1 MNWRRNKITEFI
13 QSKDEFGE
21 IKSIS
26 FRDIINGRIF
36 TRAMVIRQ
44 MPFFIY
50 LAFIGFFYIGNH
62 YKMEELMR
70 KVAVLNKDLKELRYE
85 AITTSSEL
93 MFMSKQSEVLK
104 KIRSKNLDLEE
115 LTEPP
120 RKLKVRK

>member
-1 MNWRRNKITEFI
+1 MNWRKNKFTDFI
-13 QSKDEFGE
+13 QSTEEFSE

-36 TRAMVIRQ
+36 TRALVTKQ
-44 MPFFIY
+44 GPFFVY
-50 LAFIGFFYIGNH
+50 LAFMGFLYIGNH

-70 KVAVLNKDLKELRYE
+70 KVAGLNKELKELRYE

-104 KIRSKNLDLEE
+104 KVRANNLELEE

>member
-1 MNWRRNKITEFI
+1 MNWRKNKITEFI

-21 IKSIS
+21 LKGVS
-26 FRDIINGRIF
+26 FKDILNGRII
-36 TRAMVIRQ
+36 TRGLITRQ
-44 MPFFIY
+44 MPFLIY
-50 LAFIGFFYIGNH
+50 LSVLGFLYIGNH
-62 YKMEELMR
+62 YKMEDLMR

-104 KIRSKNLDLEE
+104 KVKANNLDLEE

-120 RKLKVRK
+120 RILKVRK

>member
-1 MNWRRNKITEFI
+1 MNWRMNKITEFI

-21 IKSIS
+21 LKGVS
-26 FRDIINGRIF
+26 FKDIINGRII
-36 TRAMVIRQ
+36 TRGLITRQ
-44 MPFFIY
+44 MPFLLFISV
-50 LAFIGFFYIGNH
+50 LGFLYIGNH

-70 KVAVLNKDLKELRYE
+70 KVATLNKELKELRYE

-104 KIRSKNLDLEE
+104 KVKSSNLELEE

-120 RKLKVRK
+120 RILKVRK